1 MSDQIV
7 AQSSAAELG
16 QLVQRRALS
25 SVELTTWCLEA
36 LETRGRAL
44 NAVAEL
50 TPELALAQAT
60 RADTE
65 IAAGLIRSP
74 LHGVPYGAKDL
85 FATAGIPTR
94 WGSPTYRDQV
104 FDYDAT
110 VIERLREAG
119 AVLVAKL
126 AMVELAW
133 GGGYSDPGASLH
145 GPCRNPWNPERWAGG
160 SSSGSGAAVGG
171 RLVPFALGTETWGSI
186 TVPSAF
192 CNVSGLRPTYGRVP
206 RYGAMA
212 LSWTMD
218 KIGPMARSAEDC
230 ALVLQAIAGHDPRD
244 PASASGTFAVQ
255 PGALDGR
262 PLRLGILVHDYEAR
276 HAPEAKARFTAALE
290 VFHALGHAS
299 DEAALPDFP
308 YGVAAQTIVMVEG
321 SSAFEN
327 LTHSPR
333 WEELVDPV
341 LQVDLLAGLAIPGVD
356 YLRAMRVRTLA
367 AREAVRVFERF
378 DALIAPTLLQVAPP
392 IDMSLMSL
400 KESRRDAGGNGG
412 FGNLLG
418 WPSISIPMGLGR
430 DDLPLGL
437 EIIAA
442 PYQEATVL
450 ALATAFQGATEWH
463 RLYPDV

>member
-1 MSDQIV
+1 MSDTV
-7 AQSSAAELG
+7 LVQSSAAELG

-25 SVELTTWCLEA
+25 SVELTTWCLDA
-36 LETRGRAL
+36 LETRGRLL

-50 TPELALAQAT
+50 TPELALAQAAQ
-60 RADTE
+60 ADAE
-65 IAAGLIRSP
+65 IAAGLIRGP

-94 WGSPTYRDQV
+94 WGSPVYRDQV

-186 TVPSAF
+186 TVPAAF

-218 KIGPMARSAEDC
+218 KIGPLARSAEDC
-230 ALVLQAIAGHDPRD
+230 ALVLQAIAGRDPRD
-244 PASASGTFAVQ
+244 LTSRSDTFEVRS
-255 PGALDGR
+255 GALDDH
-262 PLRLGILVHDYEAR
+262 PLRLGILVHDYEAH
-276 HAPEAKARFTAALE
+276 HAPEARARFTAALE
-290 VFHALGHAS
+290 VFHTLGHTS
-299 DEAALPDFP
+299 DEAVLPDFP
-308 YGVAAQTIVMVEG
+308 YGVAAQTIIVVEAT
-321 SSAFEN
+321 STFEN
-327 LTHSPR
+327 LIHSR
-333 WEELVDPV
+333 QWGELVDPV

-356 YLRAMRVRTLA
+356 YLRAMRIRTLA
-367 AREAVRVFERF
+367 AREAVRIFERF

-392 IDMSLMSL
+392 IDLSS
-400 KESRRDAGGNGG
+400 ETSGHDAGGNGG

-418 WPSISIPMGLGR
+418 WPSMSIPMGLGR

-442 PYQEATVL
+442 PYGEATVVT
-450 ALATAFQGATEWH
+450 LATAFQHATEWH
-463 RLYPDV
+463 HLNPTV